1 MNKIK
6 RHLQTLVWIWILN
19 KRHQKPWWFKTTPAL
34 EGVSKMISWW
44 KPYKPAC
51 LDVEASRWPFGG
63 RTSQFCRSVVGW
75 GAKWFELLLNIIDFR
90 WSKLLTTCC
99 QNRSSYSRT
108 YATASTTRPAFRSW
122 MWVKFIYSEKAT
134 KFLRNLHLF
143 LTGTSASQKKVEISK
158 KFCGL
163 LRIYELYISQN
174 LWILGVILI
183 FIWL

>member
-1 MNKIK
+1 MSFNLIFFHSDFDVKLPAILWTVIRHRKSLWISSSRILLSTMNKIK
-6 RHLQTLVWIWILN
+6 RHLQTPVWIWILN

-44 KPYKPAC
+44 KPYKPAH

-108 YATASTTRPAFRSW
+108 YATASTARPAFRS
-122 MWVKFIYSEKAT
+122 
-134 KFLRNLHLF
+134 
-143 LTGTSASQKKVEISK
+143 
-158 KFCGL
+158 
-163 LRIYELYISQN
+163 
-174 LWILGVILI
+174 
-183 FIWL
+183 